1 MSQDNRE
8 LARRWMDEV
17 WNQRLEPTIDD
28 MLAPNVI
35 GHAEG
40 NVDIRDVPGFRAYR
54 SALLNAFPNLRIEV
68 EDVISSGD
76 DVAVRWRV
84 CGTHDGDGL
93 GIAATGQPVEF
104 WGMTWLRF
112 SDGRIV
118 EGWDA
123 WNQGGV
129 VQRLQTGWAAS
140 RAPAS
145 PGVHAASR
153 TP

>member
-17 WNQRLEPTIDD
+17 WNQRAEPTIDA

-35 GHAEG
+35 GHSEG
-40 NVDIRDVPGFRAYR
+40 NPDILDVSGFRAYR

-76 DVAVRWRV
+76 NVAVRWRV
-84 CGTHDGDGL
+84 RGTHDGDGL
-93 GIAATGQPVEF
+93 GIAATGQSVEF
-104 WGMTWLRF
+104 WGMTWMRF

-129 VQRLQTGWAAS
+129 VQRLQAAS
-140 RAPAS
+140 HAPAS
-145 PGVHAASR
+145 PGLHGAGR